1 MLFLLE
7 GLVAVFR
14 SAVKAAIVALEV
26 PVQLAL
32 ADELLVGANRTLE
45 L

>member
-7 GLVAVFR
+7 GLVTVFK
-14 SAVKAAIVALEV
+14 SAVKVAIVALEV

-32 ADELLVGANRTLE
+32 ADELLVDADMTLE